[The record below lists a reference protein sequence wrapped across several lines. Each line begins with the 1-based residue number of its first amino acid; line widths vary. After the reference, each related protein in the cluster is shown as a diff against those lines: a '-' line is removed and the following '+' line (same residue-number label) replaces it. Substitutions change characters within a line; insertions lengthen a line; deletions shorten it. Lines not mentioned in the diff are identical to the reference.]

1 MIISIFF
8 SVLIAVSFIRT
19 ISYGIYCLKTS
30 GLTAGISVFILAATP
45 LFCGVAIL
53 ITQMN

>member
-19 ISYGIYCLKTS
+19 NSYGIYCLKTS